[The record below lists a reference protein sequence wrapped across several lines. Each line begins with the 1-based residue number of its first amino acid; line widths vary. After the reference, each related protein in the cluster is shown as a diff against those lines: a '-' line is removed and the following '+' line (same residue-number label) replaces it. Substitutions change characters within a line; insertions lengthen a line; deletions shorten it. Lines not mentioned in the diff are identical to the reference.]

1 MKKAAAYKVRCM
13 QENALKIHGVT
24 KGFGE
29 HSVIKAYF
37 GQALRNY
44 YNSSDEELRVGGLL
58 WGWKRYYS
66 ENLEHKDGMWF
77 TARFYAACFCQH
89 ILCVFIMAVGITAT
103 QHLYNSWIDP
113 SDLGMVVAEN
123 LSWLM
128 SSVADKGIVEK
139 NVNKAIGMILS
150 FFVQFLGLLDSAGVL
165 KLDCFAV
172 SDFLVTTC
180 TTGASSG
187 AQDLVCSFFTGN
199 PVDVCISLDRLT
211 RPVLATVSIE
221 QRDLAA
227 NPIFNMTFIRDP
239 LMEFVSNTASENI
252 VHQMNKIYPSSR
264 NMLVIPAIIAT
275 IVAFLA
281 SAMTGFCLVPS
292 IINTVL
298 KLRSGLIPMMRKK
311 RIDPYQWDV
320 MLTSY
325 ISGVMFWGNLFGSI
339 LLGFLFGGIVFLC
352 LWQVTSNLVQKAI
365 AVIIAISLV
374 LIAQWPL
381 RMTCKSKFF
390 SRFYRKRPAVS
401 NVISMLLESIN
412 FVLMTAVVVTRMLK
426 LLVTSALYVGRL
438 DIPILAPNVGNF
450 QLFNLDSYNDW
461 FMTDV
466 LLVEAHRHPYLEVL
480 GTQYLLKIKHGE
492 AHINRA
498 GSAWRMI
505 FVTTLMPWLQK
516 YRKAAKIS
524 NRTIESGNDERQ
536 DESEELHSIVSSEED
551 HEAVFKYDLALN
563 TVI

>member
-13 QENALKIHGVT
+13 QENALRIHGVT

-44 YNSSDEELRVGGLL
+44 YNSSDEEVRVGGLL

-66 ENLEHKDGMWF
+66 ENLELKDGLWF

-89 ILCVFIMAVGITAT
+89 ILCLFILAAGITAT
-103 QHLYNSWIDP
+103 RYLYISWIDP

-123 LSWLM
+123 VSWFM

-139 NVNKAIGMILS
+139 NANKAVGMILS
-150 FFVQFLGLLDSAGVL
+150 AFVQFLGLLDSAGVL
-165 KLDCFAV
+165 KLDCLAV

-180 TTGASSG
+180 TAGASSG
-187 AQDLVCSFFTGN
+187 AQDLVCSFFTVN
-199 PVDVCISLDRLT
+199 PADVCISLDRLT
-211 RPVLATVSIE
+211 RPVESTVSME

-239 LMEFVSNTASENI
+239 LMDFVSNTASENI
-252 VHQMNKIYPSSR
+252 VYQMNKIYPSSR
-264 NMLVIPAIIAT
+264 KMLVIPAIIAT

-298 KLRSGLIPMMRKK
+298 KLRSGLIPTMRCK
-311 RIDPYQWDV
+311 RIDPYQHNV

-339 LLGFLFGGIVFLC
+339 LLGFIFGGIVYLC

-365 AVIIAISLV
+365 AVLLAISLV
-374 LIAQWPL
+374 LLAQWPP
-381 RMTCKSKFF
+381 RMTCRTKFF
-390 SRFYRKRPAVS
+390 SRFYRKRPAFS
-401 NVISMLLESIN
+401 NVVSMFLESIN
-412 FVLMTAVVVTRMLK
+412 FVLMSAVVVTRMVK
-426 LLVTSALYVGRL
+426 LLITSALYVGRL
-438 DIPILAPNVGNF
+438 DIPILAPNVGDF
-450 QLFNLDSYNDW
+450 HWFNLDSYNDW

-498 GSAWRMI
+498 GSVWRML

-516 YRKAAKIS
+516 YRQAAKKSHGAIG
-524 NRTIESGNDERQ
+524 SGDEERPD
-536 DESEELHSIVSSEED
+536 DEVQSIVSSEED
-551 HEAVFKYDLALN
+551 YEAALN
-563 TVI
+563 NGICG